1 MTTDEKYWHE
11 IYRILELARSHA
23 GDDLLVRCLNG
34 RPQTAQSVS
43 HLFKMARLHFE
54 AGGLVRNKICEGCLP
69 FLEVSLSFEE
79 LQRFKNPE
87 PMKHESV
94 LDEMKDE
101 GRA

>member
-1 MTTDEKYWHE
+1 
-11 IYRILELARSHA
+11 
-23 GDDLLVRCLNG
+23 
-34 RPQTAQSVS
+34 
-43 HLFKMARLHFE
+43 MARLHFE